1 MYHRSNLSLIT
12 RESETEKQRWCQRG
26 GGGGEGGKSFF
37 SYSKLQVIK
46 EEQTLNEVVM
56 YVM

>member
-12 RESETEKQRWCQRG
+12 RESETEKQRWCQS
-26 GGGGEGGKSFF
+26 GGGEGGKSFF